1 MSHSP
6 IKQEIRLQLLRAS
19 DRARAGAQALDR
31 AIEALD
37 AGDFWDDQASEAKIE
52 LGVASDQLA
61 QVRGMSLIAA
71 LAAREIR

>member
-1 MSHSP
+1 VSHSS

-71 LAAREIR
+71 LATRELR

>member
-1 MSHSP
+1 VSHPS

-19 DRARAGAQALDR
+19 DRARSGAQALDR

-71 LAAREIR
+71 LATRELR

>member
-1 MSHSP
+1 VSHSS

-71 LAAREIR
+71 LASRELR

>member
-71 LAAREIR
+71 LAARELR

>member
-1 MSHSP
+1 VSHSS

-19 DRARAGAQALDR
+19 DRARAGAQALDK

-71 LAAREIR
+71 LASRELR

>member
-1 MSHSP
+1 VSHSS

-19 DRARAGAQALDR
+19 DRARAGAQALDK

-71 LAAREIR
+71 LATRELR

>member
-1 MSHSP
+1 MSHSS

-71 LAAREIR
+71 LASRELR

>member
-1 MSHSP
+1 MSHSS

-19 DRARAGAQALDR
+19 DRARAGAQALDK

-37 AGDFWDDQASEAKIE
+37 AGDFWDDEASEAKIE

-71 LAAREIR
+71 LATRELR

>member
-1 MSHSP
+1 VSHSP

-71 LAAREIR
+71 LAARELR

>member
-1 MSHSP
+1 VSHSP

-71 LAAREIR
+71 LASRELS